1 MKCIWS
7 GAVVPRPLPPMID
20 VRCQTGRCCR
30 KAEVAKPQ
38 SQQLC
43 MTAKRQCKQQRDN
56 SRCRPV
62 GLSSCRRVYLSELF
76 GALCTSLAARV
87 AQPFRLIFSSVF
99 KRCLIDFRGGLQHE
113 LTDHYDRNAICI
125 CLSRD
130 SYLDSRSRSF
140 SFSYFIYIFVSAS
153 LSHSWLCVIDCS
165 GQRQWCV
172 SKWPTGERSNGATGQ
187 QALHSAQLR

>member
-1 MKCIWS
+1 MFDVKRED
-7 GAVVPRPLPPMID
+7 AVVKLKWQNPNHNNYAWQPSGNANNNETTL
-20 VRCQTGRCCR
+20 V
-30 KAEVAKPQ
+30 
-38 SQQLC
+38 
-43 MTAKRQCKQQRDN
+43 
-56 SRCRPV
+56 V
-62 GLSSCRRVYLSELF
+62 GLSSCRRVYLSELC

-140 SFSYFIYIFVSAS
+140 SFSYLISVS
-153 LSHSWLCVIDCS
+153 LSQSWLCVIDCS